1 MPVRRILP
9 LVRDGR
15 RWYAGDVAGSGSH
28 EATPGHGAH
37 FGARLRRLREGAS
50 LTQEEL
56 ASRAGLSPRAIS
68 SLERG
73 ERKHPH
79 PHTVRSLADALGLA
93 DDERVSLLAA
103 VPSRGDAT
111 QAPTTA
117 PPESNLPIP
126 STPLLGR
133 ERELREVRSLLGE
146 IRLLTLTGTG
156 GVGKTRLAL
165 EAARALLAEGLF
177 LPADVAFVALA
188 PLEDPKLVV
197 TGIARSLGVRE
208 AEGQALEEVVRA
220 RLRGKRTLLVLD
232 NFEHLLDAAPEV
244 AGLVESCPEATVLAT
259 SRTSLRVRGEQEYPV
274 GPLALPASTL
284 SPDARSVL
292 GSPAGGL
299 FVERAKAAS
308 PSFEVTEANAADV
321 AAICWRLAGLPL
333 ALELVAARVRFLE
346 PAALLSR
353 LDWTALSASWARD
366 LPDRQRTMR
375 ATLDWSHDLLDESER
390 VLFRRLS
397 VFAGGFSLTAAEA
410 VGAAGE
416 VGAEE
421 VHELLG
427 RLVEQSLVAAEVI
440 GNEEARYGM
449 LEPIRQYALGRLEG
463 SGEAEK
469 VRRRHAEFFLELA
482 ERAAPNLTR
491 AAQTEWLERLAREH
505 DNLRVVLS
513 WLLDQKDADAAAR
526 LGWDLVWFWYIRGHL
541 AEGTRWMERT
551 LAYEAALTPIGRAKA
566 LIVVAAL
573 ANPQGDLDRHDA
585 FAEEGG
591 RLAREAGD
599 REVLARATFLE
610 GHAALVRGEHDRAA
624 ALAGESVTLYRAL
637 DDQSGAGLALTVL
650 GEVAFGKGN
659 PARAEQLF
667 DESEKLL
674 RAAGSRWNL
683 AANLSIRAVTTA
695 MRGDHAQSIALL
707 RESLSLALRLHDTQ
721 IAAYSLEGL
730 AGASAMLGEGRR
742 AARLFGA
749 AEALRERTGSV
760 IGLATLRDLHERHL
774 AALRARFDAD
784 DLEAEW
790 SGGRAM
796 TFEQAAEYV
805 LGNDEGSSSP
815 WSAQEE

>member
-1 MPVRRILP
+1 VPVRRILP

-15 RWYAGDVAGSGSH
+15 RWYAGGVAGSGSH

-730 AGASAMLGEGRR
+730 AGASAMLGEVRR

-784 DLEAEW
+784 DLKAEW